1 MYIEVFICLKCLDV
15 VVEIEIRFVIY
26 YVVYNI
32 LMFDYFVVLYR
43 LVLIILMMIENIYC
57 IYMYMYRI
65 YLIF

>member
-1 MYIEVFICLKCLDV
+1 MYIKVFICLKCLDV

>member
-1 MYIEVFICLKCLDV
+1 MYIKVFICLKCLDV

-43 LVLIILMMIENIYC
+43 LVLIILTMIENIYC